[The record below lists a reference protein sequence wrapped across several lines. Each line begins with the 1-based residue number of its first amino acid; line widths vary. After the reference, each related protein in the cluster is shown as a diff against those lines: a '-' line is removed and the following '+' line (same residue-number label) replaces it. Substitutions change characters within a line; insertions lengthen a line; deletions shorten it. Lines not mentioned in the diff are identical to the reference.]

1 MSAVAIDIVEQSSA
15 ENVVGGGIVTLAYFP
30 LGEIIGGDLGDIHI
44 EGYGIAV
51 EVEHAPEGFAAA
63 RTEAEVACG
72 YGGCARLCFVE
83 HYVARQPE
91 ISRGK
96 GGFGI
101 FKGSLNV
108 AYGCIGAI

>member
-1 MSAVAIDIVEQSSA
+1 MSAVAIDIVEQPGA
-15 ENVVGGGIVTLAYFP
+15 ENVVGGCVFALAYFP
-30 LGEIIGGDLGDIHI
+30 SGEIFGGDLGDIHI

-96 GGFGI
+96 GGLGRR
-101 FKGSLNV
+101 KGSLNA
-108 AYGCIGAI
+108 AYGFLVGL

>member
-1 MSAVAIDIVEQSSA
+1 MSAVAIDIVEQPSA
-15 ENVVGGGIVTLAYFP
+15 ENVVGCAACRRVS
-30 LGEIIGGDLGDIHI
+30 EIFGDDRGDIHI

-96 GGFGI
+96 GDLGI
-101 FKGSLNV
+101 FKGSLNA